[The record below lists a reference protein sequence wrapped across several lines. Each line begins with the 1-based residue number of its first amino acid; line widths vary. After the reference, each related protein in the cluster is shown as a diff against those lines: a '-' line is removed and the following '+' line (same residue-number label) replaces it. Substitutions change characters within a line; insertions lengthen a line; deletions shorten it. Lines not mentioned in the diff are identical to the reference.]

1 MYNNTQQEIYF
12 YTKVIDQV
20 VNSCMLHMIF
30 LQHLEAILLLTILWD
45 FRFIVSCMREQY
57 IDIVSALSNFAY
69 TWKMH
74 FYEPHFMHFNK
85 DKLKLGR
92 ELTTKITFNL
102 KGKFII
108 IYYLMYNKINKISWL
123 KNCKHSMHIENV
135 S

>member
-1 MYNNTQQEIYF
+1 
-12 YTKVIDQV
+12 
-20 VNSCMLHMIF
+20 
-30 LQHLEAILLLTILWD
+30 
-45 FRFIVSCMREQY
+45 MREQY

-69 TWKMH
+69 TLKMH
-74 FYEPHFMHFNK
+74 FYEPRFMHFDE

-102 KGKFII
+102 RGKFII

-123 KNCKHSMHIENV
+123 KNCTHSMHIENV